1 MMDTAEATINAIH
14 EFREARVMGHRRRRR
29 ALPQLDWFVFGH
41 DRAAWPVVCLYLEQ
55 LRRKYEHGDREA
67 LLEALDVCCR
77 GRWYPPVWVASG
89 FVNAY
94 EAWRSYKVPT
104 LAAAF
109 GVVRHYDSKQL
120 ERLREHEEVRA
131 FVVAQTE
138 RLRRRGKSVG
148 KSLFGQ
154 VGEKIGRGATFVS
167 EVLYEPAS
175 AALRK
180 LLEKIPMS

>member
-1 MMDTAEATINAIH
+1 LGTAKATVNAI
-14 EFREARVMGHRRRRR
+14 RTRGVRVMGHRKRRR

-41 DRAAWPVVCLYLEQ
+41 DRAAWPVVYLYLEQ
-55 LRRKYEHGDREA
+55 LRCKYEQHGDREA

-77 GRWYPPVWVASG
+77 GRWNPPVWAASG

-94 EAWRSYKVPT
+94 EAWRSYEAPT
-104 LAAAF
+104 LDSAF

-131 FVVAQTE
+131 FVLAQIE
-138 RLRRRGKSVG
+138 LLRRHPRSVN
-148 KSLFGQ
+148 KTLFAQ
-154 VGEKIGRGATFVS
+154 VGEMINRGATFVS
-167 EVLYEPAS
+167 EVFYAPAS

-180 LLEKIPMS
+180 FLEKILIS

>member
-1 MMDTAEATINAIH
+1 
-14 EFREARVMGHRRRRR
+14 
-29 ALPQLDWFVFGH
+29 L
-41 DRAAWPVVCLYLEQ
+41 
-55 LRRKYEHGDREA
+55 K
-67 LLEALDVCCR
+67 
-77 GRWYPPVWVASG
+77 S
-89 FVNAY
+89 
-94 EAWRSYKVPT
+94 
-104 LAAAF
+104 
-109 GVVRHYDSKQL
+109 
-120 ERLREHEEVRA
+120 LREHEEVRA